1 MKFKHGDMVEVE
13 GYLGEVIKVT
23 ESHVEVMYGG
33 EALHYCV
40 EKYSIDDERVLL
52 SDNVS
57 HKKPNSD

>member
-23 ESHVEVMYGG
+23 EPYIEVMYGG

-40 EKYSIDDERVLL
+40 EKYHIDDERVVLVTR
-52 SDNVS
+52 N
-57 HKKPNSD
+57 KNPNSD